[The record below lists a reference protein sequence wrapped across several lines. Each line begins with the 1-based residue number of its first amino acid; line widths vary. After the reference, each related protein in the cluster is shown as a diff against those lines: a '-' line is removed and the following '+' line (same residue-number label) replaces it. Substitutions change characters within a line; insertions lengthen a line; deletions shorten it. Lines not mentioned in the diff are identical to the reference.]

1 MPVKDCQEDNKSGY
15 KWGDSGKCYTYS
27 PNNEG
32 SKKNAKKSA
41 TIQGLTYDEFNT
53 IGEIT
58 CKNCGWQ
65 WNISD
70 GGNDPYICHK
80 CGYDNQETDDRVDI
94 KLEGLRVSF
103 DYDDTLTT
111 SKGKELLK
119 KELAENN
126 IIYIISA
133 RDRKTPM
140 LKLANELGVSTS
152 RVYATGS
159 NTNKVQK
166 LKDLDIVRHYDNS
179 DQVIDIASKRDDL
192 KTKIIKV

>member
-94 KLEGLRVSF
+94 KMERLRVSF
-103 DYDDTLTT
+103 DYDDTLTVA
-111 SKGKELLK
+111 KNRELVK
-119 KELAENN
+119 KELDDNN
-126 IIYIISA
+126 IVYVISA

-140 LKLANELGVSTS
+140 LKLATELGIPSS